1 MDAVEMLQPRGE
13 RGQKMKRYM
22 TGMVLSLLLAVTGSC
37 DYKEFCYDHPHNR
50 DVEIVFDWMNAPDA
64 SPEAMRLYLFPE
76 SGSRGAEM
84 YEFSG
89 RDGGH
94 ISVPAGRY
102 RAICINTDTETILY
116 RNTDSFDTFEAYT
129 PNGTLPGGDA
139 SQDRVA
145 LSPDR
150 LYSGRLEEMTIDLT
164 EDNQVVTL
172 YPELSVCRYRFSITN
187 VANLSR
193 YAASGSVTG
202 AISGMAGGFM
212 LGAGKATMEQVTI
225 PFSMSSD
232 GESTLV
238 ADFLTFGG
246 VISFVTDDEGNEVE
260 TTMPHNLQTYLI
272 TTGGSISTFS
282 IDVSEV
288 INNNA
293 GGIGGDEEDEE
304 DVVIDAGDIPVP
316 EPEPDD
322 DDDGNGGFRPTVD
335 GWDNVDVDIDI

>member
-1 MDAVEMLQPRGE
+1 
-13 RGQKMKRYM
+13 MKRYM
-22 TGMVLSLLLAVTGSC
+22 TGAALALLLAVTEAC
-37 DYKEFCYDHPHNR
+37 DYKEFCYDHPHDKNI
-50 DVEIVFDWMNAPDA
+50 EIVFDWMNAPDA

-76 SGSRGAEM
+76 NGSGGAEM

-172 YPELSVCRYRFSITN
+172 YPELSVCRYRFSIAN

-212 LGAGKATMEQVTI
+212 LGAGKATTEQVTI

-232 GESTLV
+232 GVSTLV

-246 VISFVTDDEGNEVE
+246 VINIITDNEGKEVE
-260 TTMPHNLQTYLI
+260 TQASHNLQTYL
-272 TTGGSISTFS
+272 TTAGGSTSSFS

-293 GGIGGDEEDEE
+293 GGIGDDDDDEDAE
-304 DVVIDAGDIPVP
+304 DVVIDAEDIPV
-316 EPEPDD
+316 PEPDD
-322 DDDGNGGFRPTVD
+322 DDDDDGGLRPTID
-335 GWDNVDVDIDI
+335 GWDDVDVDIDI